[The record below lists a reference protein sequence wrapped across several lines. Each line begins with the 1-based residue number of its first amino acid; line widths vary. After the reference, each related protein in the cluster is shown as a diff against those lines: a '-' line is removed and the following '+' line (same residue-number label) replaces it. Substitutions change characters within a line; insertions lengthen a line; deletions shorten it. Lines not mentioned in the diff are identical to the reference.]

1 MFRFLPILILV
12 FALTACTEGS
22 YERHESYFYPQRP
35 DGQLLYADQTM
46 DTTLIYS
53 LDSWQATKEGDWFS
67 ITPESF
73 EVKPGVSIFNKMT
86 FTTTPNTTGKGRNYL
101 IPQGKAVIASPS
113 AKKVLA
119 ENLKQRAHKLA
130 KIKADAE
137 ELAAKLGA
145 IEPITI
151 ATKVS
156 ATGAI
161 YGSVNSLH
169 ISEALAKLG
178 FEVDRKSIVVKEVKE
193 VGSYS
198 ATVKLHKEVS
208 VEIPFTVVAEAAE
221 A

>member
-1 MFRFLPILILV
+1 MELIL
-12 FALTACTEGS
+12 
-22 YERHESYFYPQRP
+22 
-35 DGQLLYADQTM
+35 
-46 DTTLIYS
+46 
-53 LDSWQATKEGDWFS
+53 KEN
-67 ITPESF
+67 
-73 EVKPGVSIFNKMT
+73 VPGLGYKDDIVEIKN
-86 FTTTPNTTGKGRNYL
+86 GYGRNYL

-145 IEPITI
+145 IEPTTI